1 MEVLI
6 ELEQKNQFV
15 WKYERFQIAK
25 EKKKKKSEDQNM
37 EMKNSDSLISD
48 YTRKLLSSR
57 LYGTGAKT
65 EI

>member
-1 MEVLI
+1 MEIFI

-25 EKKKKKSEDQNM
+25 EKKKKSEDQNM